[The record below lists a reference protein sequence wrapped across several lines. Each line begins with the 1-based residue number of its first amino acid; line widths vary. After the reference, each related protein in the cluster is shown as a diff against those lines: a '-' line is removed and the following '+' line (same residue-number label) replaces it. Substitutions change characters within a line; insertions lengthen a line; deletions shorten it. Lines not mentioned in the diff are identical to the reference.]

1 MKDRFFLTD
10 SFIESIS
17 DFDKALKAAL
27 WKCLQLL
34 SKNFLHPSLNTEKLD
49 GIYSSRINIDYR
61 IIHESSGK
69 LFRLLF
75 AGKHNEAYRFA
86 NNYKKQM
93 EEFEKKIPMYTR
105 VAEPE
110 VRYSVAPESRVRPR
124 KLFCKKVKFE
134 SIVKLPS
141 KTKLIIKRL
150 LRPKTFDELV
160 PFRTYTL
167 RKLRKYFR

>member
-1 MKDRFFLTD
+1 MKDRFLLTD
-10 SFIESIS
+10 SFIESVS
-17 DFDKALKAAL
+17 DFDKALKVAL

-61 IIHESSGK
+61 LIHESSGK

-75 AGKHNEAYRFA
+75 AGKHDEAYRFA

-93 EEFEKKIPMYTR
+93 EEFLKTPMYR
-105 VAEPE
+105 RLAEPE
-110 VRYSVAPESRVRPR
+110 VQYRLALESRVRPR
-124 KLFCKKVKFE
+124 KIFHKKVKFE

-141 KTKLIIKRL
+141 KIKLIIKRL